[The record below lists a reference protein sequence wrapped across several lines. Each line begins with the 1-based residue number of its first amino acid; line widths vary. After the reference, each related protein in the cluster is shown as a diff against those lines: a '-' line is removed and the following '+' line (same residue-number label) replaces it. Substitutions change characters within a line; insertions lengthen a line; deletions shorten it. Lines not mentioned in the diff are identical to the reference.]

1 MRDKKWQ
8 ILTSYKQFFA
18 ILSSMALFGTEDVS
32 AQNIN
37 AGFVMEQMS
46 VDQQVSY
53 IAGVVEGLAY
63 SRYLRDKPDQSS
75 MNCIYTWYANNTG
88 SAEKSATKD
97 AWFARH
103 PDQTVA
109 VLLQVLIKKECG
121 E

>member
-8 ILTSYKQFFA
+8 VLTSYKQFFA
-18 ILSSMALFGTEDVS
+18 ILSSMALFGAEDVS

-75 MNCIYTWYANNTG
+75 MNCVYTWYANNTG
-88 SAEKSATKD
+88 TPDKWKSID
-97 AWFARH
+97 DWFERH
-103 PDQTVA
+103 PDQTVG
-109 VLLQVLIKKECG
+109 VLLQVLIKRDCG